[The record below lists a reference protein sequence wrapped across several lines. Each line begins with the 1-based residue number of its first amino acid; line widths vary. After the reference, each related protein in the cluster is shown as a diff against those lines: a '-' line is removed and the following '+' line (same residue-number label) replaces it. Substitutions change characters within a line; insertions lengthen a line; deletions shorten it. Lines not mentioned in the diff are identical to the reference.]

1 MEKKLT
7 QKTMRQGFYVGS
19 QPLYVRAVNVGG
31 TGYNR
36 VFRMVKGM
44 KAADL
49 CADATESHFF
59 TTKHEAIENCCLG
72 FNPLATECLEKW
84 KKATLPVACRFMDG
98 SVRMIHP
105 IHPLTR

>member
-1 MEKKLT
+1 MEKTLT
-7 QKTMRQGFYVGS
+7 QKTTRRGFYIGV
-19 QPLYVRAVNVGG
+19 QPLYVKAVNVGG

-59 TTKHEAIENCCLG
+59 TTKHEALENCYPG
-72 FNPLATECLEKW
+72 FDCNDDECVAKW
-84 KKATLPVACRFMDG
+84 YKATLPVACRFMDG

-105 IHPLTR
+105 LTR